1 MTSILIVDDDKEFSS
16 AVGRMLRG
24 ESFDV
29 RTAHGHDSA
38 MEALRQKAPD
48 ILLVDLRLRGK
59 DGLVLIE
66 EAKKLHPAV
75 TSILMSA
82 YATARDYQRATDLGA
97 VAVLSKP
104 FAPKELTEALEK
116 AVEWSGGFRGSLH
129 GLSLIDMLQMFH
141 LARRSVV
148 VLIGAEPA
156 ATLHFEDGEIV
167 HAAQGDQVGVEALRA
182 VLGTKSGSIR
192 TTRYMGGPHTIE
204 RGFQSLVLD
213 TLRVVDETSR
223 DLVVNEPEPSIDL
236 DFGEGEETVV
246 AMPHE
251 TPRPAWSDLIQA
263 ATEKETRLPEIEV
276 SEPSVDIPL
285 PTPTAAPERP
295 LDPLC
300 RAVTAE
306 LRDGLGCAFVMLSTG
321 ELLGFHSL
329 ADFPSEFEAF
339 LADAVRGA
347 FRGPAVAQIEAALQ
361 GLRGMGAEGRY
372 VEELQLGSRHTLHLA
387 KVIKD
392 GRVAVVVVTR
402 KVPLV
407 DPLWTQLR
415 GMVKMLEGMLP

>member
-24 ESFDV
+24 ESFEV
-29 RTAHGHDSA
+29 RTAHGYDSA

-75 TSILMSA
+75 TPILMSA

-192 TTRYMGGPHTIE
+192 TTRYMGGPHTID
-204 RGFQSLVLD
+204 RSFQSLVLD
-213 TLRVVDETSR
+213 TLRVVDEISR
-223 DLVVNEPEPSIDL
+223 DLDPSLEL
-236 DFGEGEETVV
+236 DFGEAEETVV

-251 TPRPAWSDLIQA
+251 APRPAWSDLIEA

-276 SEPSVDIPL
+276 SEPTVDVPL
-285 PTPTAAPERP
+285 DVPVLAPERP

-306 LRDGLGCAFVMLSTG
+306 LRDGLGCAFVVLSTG

-329 ADFPSEFEAF
+329 ADFPSEFEAL
-339 LADAVRGA
+339 LADVVRGA
-347 FRGPAVAQIEAALQ
+347 FCGPAVVQIEAVLQ

-392 GRVAVVVVTR
+392 GQVAVVVVTR

-407 DPLWTQLR
+407 DPLWAQLR
-415 GMVKMLEGMLP
+415 GMVKMLEGMIP